1 MDGMAD
7 GDMEWTLP
15 LGWYVVFIS
24 LGGRLWI
31 CMGVAAGSCRPAVVG
46 GVVSGGGGAM
56 AIDCGNGW

>member
-1 MDGMAD
+1 
-7 GDMEWTLP
+7 MEGTLP
-15 LGWYVVFIS
+15 LLGWYP
-24 LGGRLWI
+24 GGRLWI